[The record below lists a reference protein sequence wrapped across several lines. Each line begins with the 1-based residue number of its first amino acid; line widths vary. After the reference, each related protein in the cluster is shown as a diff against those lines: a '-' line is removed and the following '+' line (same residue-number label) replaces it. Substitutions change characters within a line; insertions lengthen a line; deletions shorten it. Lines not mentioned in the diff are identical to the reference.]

1 MIAGDQVTHIV
12 TETGIAYLDK
22 CPDSETRQKA
32 VAAVAGDTPVGLTV
46 NASTMDALR
55 SVGIVKTISDLGIDP
70 TTATTDLLPAHSL
83 QDLVTASGGL
93 YRIPAGCKG

>member
-32 VAAVAGDTPVGLTV
+32 VAAVAGDTPVGLKINT
-46 NASTMDALR
+46 AARDALR
-55 SVGIVKTISDLGIDP
+55 SAGILKTVADLGLDP
-70 TTATTDLLPAHSL
+70 ATATTDLLPVHSL
-83 QDLVTASGGL
+83 EDLVKASGGL
-93 YRIPAGCKG
+93 YRIPAGCTG